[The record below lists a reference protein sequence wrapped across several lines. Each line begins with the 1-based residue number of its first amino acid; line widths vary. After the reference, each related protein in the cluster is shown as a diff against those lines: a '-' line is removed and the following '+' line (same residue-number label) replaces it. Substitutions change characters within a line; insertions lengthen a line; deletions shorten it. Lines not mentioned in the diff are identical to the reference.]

1 MPFLSLILGF
11 VVAIVGSPGDSPAP
25 GPDQQDPI
33 RVVSSS
39 HEIDF
44 PNSLVLKLEAEGD
57 AEITD
62 VQLFYRLGPRDVSI
76 YGYAEF
82 TPAKQV
88 STDFKIK
95 TSGSSYLPSGVDV
108 EYRFVIRD
116 ADGNTF
122 ESETFSLEYKDPRF
136 QWQTLSRGD
145 MVILWHDRPVSKV
158 EQVATLVSRRLESV
172 KGLLGLETVKPM
184 KAVIVNSAREA
195 GRSFPFISE
204 TASRGHLFAGFA
216 FGELDVTV
224 LVGLNPDIIV
234 HEMTHLLFDEA
245 VDSPLARVPAWLN
258 EGLAM
263 YFESGSSGREATV
276 LRAARRDSL
285 IPLRSMARVPGRP
298 RDVMV
303 FYAQAWSFV
312 KHMMDAHG
320 QERMADL
327 LAAINDGESIEKA
340 VHETYGISL
349 QELDQEWRSRL
360 TGESPPSRAPSPASS
375 ATSAIIAGALGVA
388 VVAIVVG
395 WLKSML
401 RANST
406 ENTAP

>member
-1 MPFLSLILGF
+1 MPFLSLVLGF
-11 VVAIVGSPGDSPAP
+11 IVAIAGLPGHNPAP
-25 GPDQQDPI
+25 ESDQQDAI

-62 VQLFYRLGPRDVSI
+62 VMLYYRLGRRDVSI
-76 YGYAEF
+76 YSYAEF
-82 TPAKQV
+82 APAKRV

-95 TSGSSYLPSGVDV
+95 TSGSSYLPSGVEV
-108 EYRFVIRD
+108 EYHYVIQD
-116 ADGNTF
+116 AAGNTF
-122 ESETFSLEYKDPRF
+122 ESDTFSLEYKDPRF
-136 QWQTLSRGD
+136 RWQTLSRGD
-145 MVILWHDRPVSKV
+145 MVILWHDRPLSEV

-172 KGLLGLETVKPM
+172 KTLLGLETVEPM

-224 LVGLNPDIIV
+224 LVGLNPDILV

-263 YFESGSSGREATV
+263 YFESGSGGREATV
-276 LRAARRDSL
+276 LRAARSDSL
-285 IPLRSMARVPGRP
+285 MPLRSMTRVPGRP

-303 FYAQAWSFV
+303 FYAQASSVV

-320 QERMADL
+320 PERMAAL
-327 LAAINDGESIEKA
+327 LAAIDEGKSIDDA
-340 VHETYGISL
+340 LRRAYGIDL
-349 QELDQEWRSRL
+349 QELDQEWRFRL
-360 TGESPPSRAPSPASS
+360 TGESPPSPAPSPASS
-375 ATSAIIAGALGVA
+375 ATSAIIAGALGDRRHSDRRRMA
-388 VVAIVVG
+388 
-395 WLKSML
+395 
-401 RANST
+401 
-406 ENTAP
+406 